1 MWFFLLLRK
10 SFLVVYKVIFT
21 LYYYVRYVFVSIHQ
35 SIWNP
40 YMFKKDL
47 NLTKRFFQHQFIPE
61 WMSFYSLIT
70 HLTER
75 VLYYEF
81 LYICA
86 TSTFV
91 ILNEVFDGLA
101 AAATF
106 AYHKLCIEA
115 VEIVE
120 YINVSHLK
128 KTICK
133 TSEAAP
139 KNVNRENFPD
149 LTDIVEDQ
157 EDDRMQSC

>member
-1 MWFFLLLRK
+1 
-10 SFLVVYKVIFT
+10 
-21 LYYYVRYVFVSIHQ
+21 
-35 SIWNP
+35 
-40 YMFKKDL
+40 
-47 NLTKRFFQHQFIPE
+47 
-61 WMSFYSLIT
+61 MSFYSLIT